1 MDIYVLD
8 SSAQILDMIDTFESN
23 IWTVQYFDT
32 NDFELVVPATDK
44 NIDLLQKDRL
54 LCRDKDRDG
63 GTWQNVMIIENIK
76 IVADWE
82 DGNQMTVSGRGL
94 KSIVG
99 RRVIWK
105 QTNLTGK
112 VETGIRQIITENIIS
127 PDDEKRK
134 IDNFILD
141 EPAGITD
148 TFDIQ
153 AMGEDLD
160 EWVTS
165 TCQTYGIGWDV
176 YIKDGK
182 FVFKLYKGL
191 DRSYNQKDR
200 LPVVFSDEFDNLL
213 ASTYTYERAEFKNAA
228 LIGGEGEGV
237 NQRITTIGDSSG
249 LERYEAYIDG
259 SSVSSNGTI
268 ITEEQY
274 YKMLQDYAKD
284 ELNTTSFTESFEG
297 NVIPDGN
304 YILNQDYFLGDT
316 VQVINEYGISA
327 TPRIVEIIESEDQNG
342 TSIVPTFSTWEV

>member
-8 SSAQILDMIDTFESN
+8 SSAQILDMIDAFESN

-274 YKMLQDYAKD
+274 YKMLRDYAKD

-297 NVIPDGN
+297 NVVPNGN
-304 YILNQDYFLGDT
+304 YTLNQDYFLGDT

-327 TPRIVEIIESEDQNG
+327 TPRIIEIIESEDQNG
-342 TSIVPTFSTWEV
+342 TSIVPTFSTLEV

>member
-8 SSAQILDMIDTFESN
+8 SSAQTLDMIDTFESN

-32 NDFELVVPATDK
+32 NDFELVVPVTDK

-63 GTWQNVMIIENIK
+63 DTWQNVMIIENIK

-237 NQRITTIGDSSG
+237 NQRTTTIGDSSG
-249 LERYEAYIDG
+249 LKRYEAYIDG

-274 YKMLQDYAKD
+274 YKMLRDYAKD

-297 NVIPDGN
+297 NVVPNGN
-304 YILNQDYFLGDT
+304 YTLNQDYFLGDT

-327 TPRIVEIIESEDQNG
+327 TPRIIEIIESEDQNG

>member
-8 SSAQILDMIDTFESN
+8 SSAQILDMIDTFKSN

-63 GTWQNVMIIENIK
+63 DTWQNVMIIENIK

-160 EWVTS
+160 EWITS

-176 YIKDGK
+176 YIKNGK

-228 LIGGEGEGV
+228 LVGGEGEGV
-237 NQRITTIGDSSG
+237 NQRTTTIGDSSG

-297 NVIPDGN
+297 NVVPDGN
-304 YILNQDYFLGDT
+304 YTLNQDYFLGDT

-327 TPRIVEIIESEDQNG
+327 TPRIIEIIESEDQNG